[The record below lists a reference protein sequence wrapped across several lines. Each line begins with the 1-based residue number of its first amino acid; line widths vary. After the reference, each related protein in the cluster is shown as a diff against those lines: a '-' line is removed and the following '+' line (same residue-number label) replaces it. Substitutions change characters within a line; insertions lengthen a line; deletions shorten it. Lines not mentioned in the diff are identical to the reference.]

1 MNTTVIVP
9 IATVILGIVA
19 LILFFSK
26 RFQPY
31 RTGLL
36 VLALLMFAISIG
48 IFLSGLLG
56 RPAISLS
63 GIIAADTPT
72 FTHQGDDQP
81 STPPLS
87 PISPIYPAGPP
98 ETTEAGNID
107 VGLGGCLLFASDRS
121 GDFEIY
127 NLYDSAD
134 NLQQLTD
141 SPGLDIGPDWSPDG
155 KRIAFASNREEGIG
169 FQIYLMNADG
179 SGQNRLGDG
188 QPGDNTHPSWS
199 PDGTQIA
206 FQSKRDT
213 NFNIQ
218 DDNLDIYVM
227 NSDASDIRQIT
238 SHPADDSQPSWSP
251 DGRKIAFLSERS
263 GQDEVYLM
271 NPDGTDVEQLTEL
284 LVLKSD
290 LSWSSDSGRIIF
302 EGSGDIYVVDVET
315 REVTKLISDDD
326 SNEAT
331 PTWAQNDDLVVFS
344 SDRTQNWELYVLDIR
359 KPNQSLQQITDDPG
373 LDRDPNWLPCAR

>member
-1 MNTTVIVP
+1 VNTTVIVP
-9 IATVILGIVA
+9 IVTLMLGAVA

-26 RFQPY
+26 RSQPY
-31 RTGLL
+31 KAGLL
-36 VLALLMFAISIG
+36 VLALLLFAISIAV
-48 IFLSGLLG
+48 FLSGLLG
-56 RPAISLS
+56 RPDTS

-72 FTHQGDDQP
+72 FTNQGDDQP
-81 STPPLS
+81 STPPMS
-87 PISPIYPAGPP
+87 PISPIYPTGSS
-98 ETTEAGNID
+98 ETAEVGTID
-107 VGLGGCLLFASDRS
+107 IGLGECLLFTSDRS
-121 GDFEIY
+121 GDLEIY
-127 NLYDSAD
+127 RLYDSAD

-155 KRIAFASNREEGIG
+155 KRIAFASNREEGTG

-179 SGQNRLGDG
+179 SGQKRLGDG

-263 GQDEVYLM
+263 GQDEIYVM

-290 LSWSSDSGRIIF
+290 LGWSSDGRMIIF
-302 EGSGDIYVVDVET
+302 EGSGDIYVVDAQT
-315 REVTKLISDDD
+315 KEVTKLISDAD

-331 PTWAQNDDLVVFS
+331 PTWAQNDNLVVLS
-344 SDRTQNWELYVLDIR
+344 SDRTGNWELYVFDTR
-359 KPNQSLQQITDDPG
+359 KPNQALKQITDDPG
-373 LDRDPNWLPCAR
+373 LDRDPTWLPCAQ